1 MQEPTLR
8 RPTLLL
14 PLLSL
19 LVFALA
25 AWQLAVDGPLRTF
38 DESLSRRYRQQVP
51 VTDGPA
57 ELAADLGNF
66 EVALPVLAV
75 AVCLALLRGRAVAT
89 VVGCA
94 LAMVCVPLL
103 VGPLKLLFDRPGPL
117 GGSGYFP
124 SGHTAT
130 AVVAYGGA
138 ALLLGAPLRSRGTR
152 WCAWLAAL
160 ALVVATGAGL
170 VVRGYHWPLDV
181 VASCALGGLLLWTA
195 ALGVRWTAPLS
206 GRRDRRRPRASP
218 APGPPDR

>member
-1 MQEPTLR
+1 MR
-8 RPTLLL
+8 RPPTFLL
-14 PLLSL
+14 PLLSVL
-19 LVFALA
+19 LFALT

-38 DESLSRRYRQQVP
+38 DESLSRQYRQQVP

-57 ELAADLGNF
+57 ELAADLGNI

-75 AVCLALLRGRAVAT
+75 AMCLALLRRRAGAAVA
-89 VVGCA
+89 GCA
-94 LAMVCVPLL
+94 LAMACVPLL

-117 GGSGYFP
+117 GGSGFFP

-138 ALLLGAPLRSRGTR
+138 ALLLGAPLRRRGAR
-152 WCAWLAAL
+152 WCASVAAL
-160 ALVVATGAGL
+160 ALVAATGTGL

-181 VASCALGGLLLWTA
+181 VASCALGGLLLWAA
-195 ALGVRWTAPLS
+195 ALSDRWTAHLS
-206 GRRDRRRPRASP
+206 RRSDRRRPRALP